1 LERIKS
7 ALAPS
12 PHGGNVRIIVILSFL
27 SSVGGKMQ
35 EVIWD
40 PFVLSLGASMPTL
53 GALKSTRSIIASLVQ
68 PISGRAADR
77 LGRKPFTILSGLL
90 TLVGFILCVVAHTW
104 YFLIPSIVLW
114 GVAALGSP
122 SRQSLLAES
131 VEPGERGT
139 AYSVVTFSGT
149 LTGFFAP
156 LVGGFLATDYGF
168 KSIFYVS
175 ILMEALCLGLTV
187 LFIRETLRERGLG
200 AIWLGEDVKATLVSL
215 FKPERGLEGFYAAM
229 TLDAFSFGVCGS
241 IFFGMLTKTFGFT
254 PYQLGILGT
263 AFAVSMA
270 VSQIPMGKIVD
281 RYGRKTCLIIFG
293 CVFIFL
299 LVGWLFS
306 TSFEMFVVLQVF
318 LGVGTSAWGS
328 ASWALLADSVPEEG
342 RAEAMGRFT
351 CFKNLLSSPGP
362 YVGGILYQISGFR
375 GPILAG
381 LTLHVVILIIIFLFI
396 HEKEE
401 RF

>member
-1 LERIKS
+1 MERIKS
-7 ALAPS
+7 ALALK
-12 PHGGNVRIIVILSFL
+12 GNVRIIVILSFL
-27 SSVGGKMQ
+27 SSIGGKMQ

-77 LGRKPFTILSGLL
+77 LGRKPFIIMASLL
-90 TLVGFILCVVAHTW
+90 TLAGFVLCVVAHTW

-131 VEPGERGT
+131 VEPGERGP

-175 ILMEALCLGLTV
+175 ILMGALCLGLTV
-187 LFIRETLRERGLG
+187 LFIRETLRERGTG
-200 AIWLGEDVKATLVSL
+200 AIWVGGDVKATLVSL

-229 TLDAFSFGVCGS
+229 TLDAFSVGVFGS
-241 IFFGMLTKTFGFT
+241 ICYGMLTKTFRFI
-254 PYQLGILGT
+254 PYQLGILST
-263 AFAVSMA
+263 ASAVSMA
-270 VSQIPMGKIVD
+270 ASQIPMGKLVD
-281 RYGRKTCLIIFG
+281 RYGRKPCLIISG
-293 CVFIFL
+293 ILIVFTVL
-299 LVGWLFS
+299 GWLVS
-306 TSFEMFVVLQVF
+306 TSFEAFVILQI
-318 LGVGTSAWGS
+318 LGGIAISAWHP

-351 CFKNLLSSPGP
+351 CFKDLLSSPAP
-362 YVGGILYQISGFR
+362 YVGGILYELSGFR
-375 GPILAG
+375 GPIVASLI
-381 LTLHVVILIIIFLFI
+381 LKVIVLMIILLFI
-396 HEKEE
+396 REKKH
-401 RF
+401 R